1 MAAGIDSAAHEGALR
16 RQGGTV
22 AVWGTGIDR
31 VYPVANKALAHR
43 IAEQGCVLS
52 EFPLGTRPLA
62 GNFPRRNRLIAALSS
77 AVLVVEAALES
88 GSLITARL
96 AADMGREVFAVPG
109 SIDNPHSKGCH
120 ALIKQGA
127 KLTETLADILEEC
140 PQLPQTTSPNR
151 QTVTQA
157 KRLPES
163 ERIEFRQNENVD
175 SKQHQANLLPSEQPV
190 LADATPAATET
201 ETSPLLQA
209 MGYDPVH
216 PDSLAEMLKLPA
228 ADVYAELTLLEING
242 QIAPLSGGRYQR
254 IAPNRNTK

>member
-1 MAAGIDSAAHEGALR
+1 MLPTKARCATS
-16 RQGGTV
+16 
-22 AVWGTGIDR
+22 
-31 VYPVANKALAHR
+31 VANKALAHS

-140 PQLPQTTSPNR
+140 PQLPQSISPNR
-151 QTVTQA
+151 QTSAQA
-157 KRLPES
+157 KRLPENERS
-163 ERIEFRQNENVD
+163 EFLRNKNEAGEHRETE
-175 SKQHQANLLPSEQPV
+175 SLPSEQPI
-190 LADATPAATET
+190 LADTASEPAET

-209 MGYDPVH
+209 MGYDAVH
-216 PDSLAEMLKLPA
+216 PDSLAERLKLPA

>member
-1 MAAGIDSAAHEGALR
+1 
-16 RQGGTV
+16 
-22 AVWGTGIDR
+22 
-31 VYPVANKALAHR
+31 
-43 IAEQGCVLS
+43 
-52 EFPLGTRPLA
+52 
-62 GNFPRRNRLIAALSS
+62 
-77 AVLVVEAALES
+77 
-88 GSLITARL
+88 
-96 AADMGREVFAVPG
+96 MGREVFAVPG

-140 PQLPQTTSPNR
+140 PQLPQTASPNR
-151 QTVTQA
+151 QTAAQA

-163 ERIEFRQNENVD
+163 ERSEFRQNENAD
-175 SKQHQANLLPSEQPV
+175 SKQHQANLLPNEQPV
-190 LADATPAATET
+190 LTDTAPEPSET
-201 ETSPLLQA
+201 ETSLLLQA

-254 IAPNRNTK
+254 IAPNRKTK

>member
-1 MAAGIDSAAHEGALR
+1 M
-16 RQGGTV
+16 
-22 AVWGTGIDR
+22 
-31 VYPVANKALAHR
+31 
-43 IAEQGCVLS
+43 
-52 EFPLGTRPLA
+52 
-62 GNFPRRNRLIAALSS
+62 
-77 AVLVVEAALES
+77 VEAALES

-140 PQLPQTTSPNR
+140 PQLPQTVAPNR
-151 QTVTQA
+151 QTTVQA
-157 KRLPES
+157 KRLPENERS
-163 ERIEFRQNENVD
+163 EFLRSKNESSKFRQNEHSEFLQNQNADVE
-175 SKQHQANLLPSEQPV
+175 HRQAESLPSEQPV
-190 LADATPAATET
+190 LADTAPESAEIET

-209 MGYDPVH
+209 MGYDAVH
-216 PDSLAEMLKLPA
+216 PDSLAELLKLPA

-254 IAPNRNTK
+254 IAPNRNAK